1 MTGSI
6 PQGFLR
12 QTGVVLRRDV
22 SAEGNVSLYLLLKG
36 TGPVW
41 ASAPGAGKG
50 RIRFGGGVEPLTW
63 GIFNLYKGAR
73 KFYLKSV
80 EVKEDFW
87 ALRSSAEGLRTL
99 LEWDGLLCRHLV
111 PGLPCD
117 DVAAHFYWCSVLVR
131 DGADP
136 GAAGWRFLRRWLDSW
151 GLAPSLD
158 RCLFCG
164 KALDDAFWSA
174 EGLVCPGCAADR
186 RGAFINNAGRKILI
200 AAAACSIE
208 AFKRGFPPSPGD
220 RQFWR
225 DGCGRMRA
233 LLESVK

>member
-99 LEWDGLLCRHLV
+99 LEWDGLLCRHLA

-136 GAAGWRFLRRWLDSW
+136 GAAGWRFLRG
-151 GLAPSLD
+151 GLIPGGLPLLSTDVSSAAKPWMTPSGAPRGLSVRAALRTD
-158 RCLFCG
+158 GEHLLTTPAG
-164 KALDDAFWSA
+164 KFL
-174 EGLVCPGCAADR
+174 
-186 RGAFINNAGRKILI
+186 
-200 AAAACSIE
+200 
-208 AFKRGFPPSPGD
+208 
-220 RQFWR
+220 
-225 DGCGRMRA
+225 
-233 LLESVK
+233 

>member
-87 ALRSSAEGLRTL
+87 ALRSSAEACEPCWVGQASLPPL
-99 LEWDGLLCRHLV
+99 GA
-111 PGLPCD
+111 GLP
-117 DVAAHFYWCSVLVR
+117 AMTWPLILWCSVLVR
-131 DGADP
+131 DRADP
-136 GAAGWRFLRRWLDSW
+136 GAAGWRMRRW
-151 GLAPSLD
+151 
-158 RCLFCG
+158 R
-164 KALDDAFWSA
+164 FWERLPRPMPLLRQS
-174 EGLVCPGCAADR
+174 PGRLLER
-186 RGAFINNAGRKILI
+186 RGACRR
-200 AAAACSIE
+200 AAL
-208 AFKRGFPPSPGD
+208 RTD
-220 RQFWR
+220 RE
-225 DGCGRMRA
+225 A
-233 LLESVK
+233 LLTTPAGKFL